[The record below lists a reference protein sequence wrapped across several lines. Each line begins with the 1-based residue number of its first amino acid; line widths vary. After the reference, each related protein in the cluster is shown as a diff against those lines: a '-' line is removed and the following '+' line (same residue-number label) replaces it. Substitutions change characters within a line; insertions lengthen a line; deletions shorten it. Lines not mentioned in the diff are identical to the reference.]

1 MHIGSSSEIDNILCI
16 GGWAHLSQIKASFPL
31 PSGCSCSFRHLQT
44 ILCLRLCL
52 GGYDHLNHVPELL
65 IPFCLKFL
73 CLHHCFWVIVLS
85 LSVIIS
91 GCYINLLELALL
103 VPNRIEHASDVY
115 LLLLVHQ
122 SSDVHLCLLLI
133 WRILTSQI

>member
-1 MHIGSSSEIDNILCI
+1 MFE
-16 GGWAHLSQIKASFPL
+16 GG
-31 PSGCSCSFRHLQT
+31 
-44 ILCLRLCL
+44 